1 MSDFFMELMSEELP
15 ASILKTSSKTIHDLI
30 SNSLKKNNLLFK
42 KSEYFFTPKRLLF
55 IYYDLKPTTNQISVK
70 GPNINA
76 PNTAIEGFAKSNSV
90 DKDQLIRKDTN
101 KGEYF
106 FIEKKIS
113 NTDIELILI
122 KLLENNLIKIP
133 WKKSMRWGT
142 HKIKWARPLKNIL
155 CIFNNKTINF
165 KIDNINS
172 NNFFIDSSPL
182 SKKISK
188 INSLDE
194 YFRAIKNAEI
204 EINQNLR
211 RNIILAEG
219 KKIAQSKNLKVFFE
233 ENLLNEVVS
242 LIEYPYMFLG
252 EFNKD
257 FLKLPSEILITSMKI
272 NQKYFPL
279 YFSNKKLSNYFLIV
293 SNLKPMDSG
302 KLIIKGNQR
311 VINARLEDASFFW
324 ENDKSKNFNNE
335 TDKLE
340 KVIFHNKLGSLKE
353 KLKRMDNLSQI
364 LKADL
369 DFSNI
374 EFDDFKRA
382 IELCKNDLVSAVV
395 REFPTLQGTM
405 GYYYSNIA
413 GIKNTIS
420 EAIKEHYKPYGP
432 NDICPQSK
440 VSKALAILDKMD
452 TIAGFFSIKEEP
464 SSSKDPF
471 ALRRAGLGII
481 RIIIEGKFSINLSN
495 LIKKSLDAYSEN
507 INLLDIKNEKNR
519 YEIYNKIQSFILERY
534 ENLIKDNDKLKIYIF
549 KSINVD
555 KNNLNILVI
564 NKYCELI
571 NEFVNSNEGNDFLV
585 AYKRVL
591 NILESNGESEST
603 KSNENIDIKLFKTAE
618 EKKLYHE
625 ISKIIKSGIFQKLS
639 QISYLS
645 SFTQPINNF
654 FDNVQINEKNILLKN
669 NRICLLSLLKNKLN
683 HIVDFSK
690 IIKGKEL

>member
-1 MSDFFMELMSEELP
+1 M
-15 ASILKTSSKTIHDLI
+15 
-30 SNSLKKNNLLFK
+30 
-42 KSEYFFTPKRLLF
+42 
-55 IYYDLKPTTNQISVK
+55 
-70 GPNINA
+70 
-76 PNTAIEGFAKSNSV
+76 
-90 DKDQLIRKDTN
+90 
-101 KGEYF
+101 
-106 FIEKKIS
+106 
-113 NTDIELILI
+113 
-122 KLLENNLIKIP
+122 
-133 WKKSMRWGT
+133 
-142 HKIKWARPLKNIL
+142 
-155 CIFNNKTINF
+155 
-165 KIDNINS
+165 
-172 NNFFIDSSPL
+172 
-182 SKKISK
+182 
-188 INSLDE
+188 
-194 YFRAIKNAEI
+194 
-204 EINQNLR
+204 
-211 RNIILAEG
+211 
-219 KKIAQSKNLKVFFE
+219 
-233 ENLLNEVVS
+233 
-242 LIEYPYMFLG
+242 
-252 EFNKD
+252 
-257 FLKLPSEILITSMKI
+257 
-272 NQKYFPL
+272 
-279 YFSNKKLSNYFLIV
+279 
-293 SNLKPMDSG
+293 
-302 KLIIKGNQR
+302 
-311 VINARLEDASFFW
+311 
-324 ENDKSKNFNNE
+324 
-335 TDKLE
+335 
-340 KVIFHNKLGSLKE
+340 IFHNKLGSLKE

-669 NRICLLSLLKNKLN
+669 NRICLLSLLKDKLN